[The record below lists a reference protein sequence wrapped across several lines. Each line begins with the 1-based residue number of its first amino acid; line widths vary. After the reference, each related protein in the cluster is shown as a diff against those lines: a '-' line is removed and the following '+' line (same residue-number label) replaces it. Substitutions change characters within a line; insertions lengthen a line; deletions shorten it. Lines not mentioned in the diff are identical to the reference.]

1 MNDTQRQLI
10 HRYRDGTL
18 TDPAELEALE
28 TLLWDSREARDRL
41 RSWAVVDEGLTELAF
56 RPAPVAAPTPSTRQ
70 LPLLP
75 IWAGIAA
82 LFVLA
87 SGITALVWPRGED
100 SGVGGVAR
108 LEFVSEDAAF
118 GADHQLPRESG
129 SALGKGWVRLERG
142 QARIVFH
149 SGAIVELDGPAA
161 FGIDTPM
168 RSYLEYGRVR
178 VHAPESA
185 RDFVVATEGM
195 EVVDLG
201 TRFELAVDVDSRESD
216 VSVSEGLVDLHLG
229 SRGTARRIQ
238 PLEAGYTARVDA
250 AGEIVVLEQL
260 QDARPTEA
268 AGILGHWTFDSVGEG
283 GSVADVSSGGMDGR
297 LRDSAPVSGV
307 AGQALDLGE
316 RGFIDLSEHAGRF
329 GEAEDFTVSAWVRD
343 PSDRIG
349 IIFSISDGTENHRV
363 QFHLNR
369 RHVVFGWQNG
379 LHYDSVSGKVDGWE
393 PGRWYHV
400 AVRSRDRLIWLY
412 RDGEQIGSASLGEK
426 IGTRILSLATVGK
439 PTEAYLG
446 KLSDAGGEAARTQ
459 WFGGIIDDV
468 QIYSSALNHRGIRYL
483 YEHPGEAWK
492 TPH

>member
-1 MNDTQRQLI
+1 MKEVQRKLI
-10 HRYRDGTL
+10 HRYLDGTL
-18 TDPAELEALE
+18 TEPAELEALE
-28 TLLWDSREARDRL
+28 ALLRDSREARDRL
-41 RSWAVVDEGLTELAF
+41 RAWAVVDEGLSELAF
-56 RPAPVAAPTPSTRQ
+56 RPAPVAAPAPSARQ
-70 LPLLP
+70 LPFFPIGVWIAVLLVMVS
-75 IWAGIAA
+75 GIAA
-82 LFVLA
+82 LF
-87 SGITALVWPRGED
+87 WPRGEKP
-100 SGVGGVAR
+100 GVGVAR
-108 LEFVSEDAAF
+108 LEFLSEDAAF
-118 GADHQLPRESG
+118 RTDHQLPRESG

-149 SGAIVELDGPAA
+149 SGAIVELDGPVA

-238 PLEAGYTARVDA
+238 PLEAGFAARVDA
-250 AGEIVVLEQL
+250 AGEIIVLEQL

-268 AGILGHWTFDSVGEG
+268 AGLLGHWTFDSVGEDG
-283 GSVADVSSGGMDGR
+283 AVADTSSRGSDGR
-297 LRDSAPVSGV
+297 LRDGAPVSGV

-316 RGFIDLSEHAGRF
+316 RGFVDLSEHARRF
-329 GEAEDFTVSAWVRD
+329 GEAEAFTVSAWVRD

-349 IIFSISDGTENHRV
+349 IIFSLSDGTENQRV

-426 IGTRILSLATVGK
+426 IGTRILSLATIRQ
-439 PTEAYLG
+439 PTEACLG

-459 WFGGIIDDV
+459 WFGGKIDDV

-492 TPH
+492 APH